1 MFRGV
6 FLTGFIL
13 LSSFIRSP
21 EGLDVIRIGILTNRN
36 IRAIQIHPE
45 MEGYKLVADGT
56 VLASLDLSSRFSL
69 INSGGFVSVKT
80 PEKDLGQYKKIE
92 LLTTHSESYFRLYSI
107 VPNGIER
114 VYDDN
119 LVVSSGSEG
128 LKIINEVGLEK
139 YIAGVVE
146 AESGKEK
153 HIEFYKAQA
162 IISRSYALNNSRRFL
177 NKGYNLNDLVDCQ
190 VYHGRARWEP
200 LILQAVNATRG
211 KVLVDSEMD
220 LITAAFHSNSGGET
234 VSSEVVWS
242 GSLSY
247 LAKREDRF
255 SLNGDHAK
263 WEKTVSKK
271 DWLNYLSSKYGLDTS
286 DRLLQEMA
294 QNYSQRNRHVY
305 FLDPIFKIPLK
316 EIRADWSLNSTFF
329 NIEPLNSDSL
339 ILKGRGFGHGT
350 GLSQEGAMRMAE
362 LGFSHVDILHFYY
375 DDVHIIHLEA
385 IEFFRT
391 D

>member
-1 MFRGV
+1 MDV
-6 FLTGFIL
+6 L
-13 LSSFIRSP
+13 L
-21 EGLDVIRIGILTNRN
+21 IGILTDKE

-45 MEGYKLVADGT
+45 TEGYKLIADGKT
-56 VLASLDLSSRFSL
+56 LLSLGLSSRFSL
-69 INSGGFVSVKT
+69 INSEGYVRVKT
-80 PEKDLGQYKKIE
+80 PEKDLGKFKTVE
-92 LLTTHSESYFRLYSI
+92 LLTGNSDSYFRLYSI
-107 VPNGIER
+107 LPNGIER

-119 LVVSSGSEG
+119 LLVTSERSG
-128 LKIINEVGLEK
+128 LRIINQVGLEK
-139 YIAGVVE
+139 YVAGVVE
-146 AESGKEK
+146 AETGKEK

-162 IISRSYALNNSRRFL
+162 IISRSYALNNINRYLR
-177 NKGYNLNDLVDCQ
+177 KGYNLNDLVDCQ

-200 LILQAVNATRG
+200 LILEAVNDTKG

-247 LAKREDRF
+247 LSKREDTF
-255 SLNGDHAK
+255 SLDGEHATWERRIGKKK
-263 WEKTVSKK
+263 WL
-271 DWLNYLSSKYGLDTS
+271 DYLTEKYGFDSS
-286 DRLLQEMA
+286 DRLLREMA
-294 QNYSQRNRHVY
+294 VNYEQENRHVF

-329 NIEPLNSDSL
+329 SIQPLGTDSL
-339 ILKGRGFGHGT
+339 LLNGRGFGHGT

-362 LGFSHVDILHFYY
+362 LGFSYVDILHFYY

-385 IEFFRT
+385 LEFFRT